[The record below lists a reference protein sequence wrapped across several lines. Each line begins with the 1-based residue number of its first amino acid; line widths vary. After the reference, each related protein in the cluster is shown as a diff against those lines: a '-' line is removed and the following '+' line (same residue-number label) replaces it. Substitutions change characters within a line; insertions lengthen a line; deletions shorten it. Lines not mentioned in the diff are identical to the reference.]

1 MRKYASLLL
10 IVVAAACGSLQST
23 AVTPQQRLFA
33 AYGDYVVYGQI
44 VEKTVTDP
52 LTSPDTKSALKE
64 LDSRVFKALGV
75 ARDAYERGALTEFI
89 LVIAETALRELRA
102 RLVTEGKVGE

>member
-1 MRKYASLLL
+1 MRRYAALLV
-10 IVVAAACGSLQST
+10 IVAVGGCGSLQSA

-52 LTSPDTKSALKE
+52 LTLPETKIALKE

-75 ARDAYERGALTEFI
+75 ARAAYERGALSEFT
-89 LVIAETALRELRA
+89 LVIAETALRELRT
-102 RLVTEGKVGE
+102 RLVKEGKVGQ